1 MRGHS
6 NARSEIH
13 QQGGCGSP
21 KGDQLEMGVATLPP
35 PVGEAA
41 TTHAGGGRMMVS
53 DEEDSWSE
61 PDVSASR

>member
-1 MRGHS
+1 M
-6 NARSEIH
+6 
-13 QQGGCGSP
+13 
-21 KGDQLEMGVATLPP
+21 GDQLEMGVATLPP
-35 PVGEAA
+35 PGGEAA